1 MSAVARQVSEFLK
14 RRLGERKHDMWFGPS
29 TRFRIAGNRLEIS
42 AESPHIAEWIG
53 SHFGDDLR
61 EAAKKA
67 LGEAAVVD
75 VRVQQPG
82 KASVSRNGPLRK
94 GRSRRGEHE
103 TVAAPPEPQ
112 KRGRSVRSRANGA
125 TARVAPASSTT
136 RPTSSRIAR
145 AANRRLDLHLP
156 LRHRFEDFVVGPSN
170 QLAYT
175 SAIRMADES
184 EVRSIGALFIHGEC
198 GLGKT
203 HLLQSV
209 CARHLERYP
218 GAVVRYTTGEQF
230 TNEYIVALKSNTL
243 EQFRQRVRSL
253 DLLGIDDIHF
263 LANKTAT
270 QSEFLHTLDAIDLG
284 GARIVMASDE
294 HPRHLRSVSR
304 ALVSRFLAGMVVEIE
319 RPGREL
325 RLQLVKRLADRRGL
339 RLNAQAMELIAAN
352 CVASVR
358 EIEGALNKLV
368 ALTQFGG
375 DVPSP
380 SGEVGCVLVERL
392 FKVES
397 QNGKP
402 LRIGEIIDVV
412 CQRLGIER
420 TDLLS
425 TTRHRR
431 VVLARG
437 VVSHLSRELTTLSY
451 PEIGRALGR
460 RNHSTVLTA
469 GRRLAE
475 QVESNETIELDDGNA
490 ALSLREFIDQLRHEI
505 RRSHRG

>member
-1 MSAVARQVSEFLK
+1 MSAVAKQVSEYLV
-14 RRLGERKHDMWFGPS
+14 RRLGERKYDMWFGPA
-29 TRFRIAGNRLEIS
+29 TRFRIDGNRLEIA
-42 AESPHIAEWIG
+42 AESRHIADWID
-53 SHFGDDLR
+53 SHFGNDLR
-61 EAAKKA
+61 DAAKKA

-75 VRVQQPG
+75 VRVAEVAARADRNAAAPNG
-82 KASVSRNGPLRK
+82 KRADSAVATAASPTR
-94 GRSRRGEHE
+94 RRGSRSP
-103 TVAAPPEPQ
+103 AP
-112 KRGRSVRSRANGA
+112 GA
-125 TARVAPASSTT
+125 VGTARTEARQSTT
-136 RPTSSRIAR
+136 REVSK
-145 AANRRLDLHLP
+145 RRPDLNLP
-156 LRHRFEDFVVGPSN
+156 LRHRFEDFVVGKSN
-170 QLAYT
+170 QIAFS
-175 SAIRMADES
+175 SA
-184 EVRSIGALFIHGEC
+184 VRVAEDPDPRGLGPLFIHGEC

-203 HLLQSV
+203 HLLQAT
-209 CARHLERYP
+209 CRRHLERYP
-218 GAVVRYTTGEQF
+218 GASVRYVTGEQF
-230 TNEYIVALKSNTL
+230 TNEYIVALKTSKL
-243 EQFRQRVRSL
+243 EQFRQKARSL
-253 DLLGIDDIHF
+253 DLLAIDDIHF
-263 LANKTAT
+263 LSNKTST

-325 RLQLVKRLADRRGL
+325 RIELVRRLADRRGL
-339 RLNAQAMELIAAN
+339 RLNAQAVELIAAN

-368 ALTQFGG
+368 ALTQFAGEIPG
-375 DVPSP
+375 AN
-380 SGEVGCVLVERL
+380 GEVGCVLVERL
-392 FKVES
+392 FKVEA

-412 CQRLGIER
+412 CQRLAVER

-437 VVSHLSRELTTLSY
+437 IVSHLARELTTLSY

-475 QVESNETIELDDGNA
+475 QVEANEPVDLENGHPPIA
-490 ALSLREFIDQLRHEI
+490 LRELVDQLRHEI
-505 RRSHRG
+505 RRLHRA